1 VVTSARGRVSD
12 AVRAAFA
19 CAAARLDD
27 NEPAIRAARDPEAVH
42 QARVA
47 TRRLRS
53 DLRTLHDFLDPDW
66 AQHLRAELRWLG
78 AELGGVR
85 DIEVLGERLTGH
97 ANLLPESDADAA
109 RAVIRRLDSDEAVA
123 RTDLLLALRS
133 ARYAQLQGALHDA
146 ATKPRLAPAARRSAR
161 KALPDAVRP
170 TWRRLRRAVKELP
183 KAPSDAALHEVRIRA
198 KRCRYACELASPAVG
213 HRARDLADAVTQL
226 QDVLGAHQDA
236 VVARAWLAKAA
247 LECDAAEAYAL
258 GMLAEIERARA
269 LDARAA
275 FPKAWRAARRPALR
289 SWL

>member
-1 VVTSARGRVSD
+1 VAASARGKVSD
-12 AVRAAFA
+12 AIRAAFA
-19 CAAARLDD
+19 SAVARLDD

-53 DLRTLHDFLDPDW
+53 DLRTLHGYVDSDW

-78 AELGGVR
+78 TELGGVR
-85 DIEVLGERLTGH
+85 DIEVLGERFTRH
-97 ANLLPESDADAA
+97 ADLLPESDADAA
-109 RAVIRRLDSDEAVA
+109 RAAIRRLDADEAVA

-133 ARYAQLQGALHDA
+133 ARYTQLQGALHDA
-146 ATKPRLAPAARRSAR
+146 ATNPRLAPAAHRSAR

-183 KAPSDAALHEVRIRA
+183 SVPSDAALHEVRIRA

-213 HRARDLADAVTQL
+213 RRARDLADAVTNV
-226 QDVLGAHQDA
+226 QDVLGAHHDA

-247 LECDAAEAYAL
+247 LECNPAEAYAL

-269 LDARAA
+269 LEARAA
-275 FPKAWRAARRPALR
+275 FRNAWRAARRPALR